1 MITQWYWTDI
11 PENFDFL
18 MKGLFITFKLSLIS
32 ISGSLILGMIFGIL
46 RYSMLFLISWLA
58 VGYIELVRSI
68 PLILFIV
75 FIHFGAIPY
84 LTGEPSSFFNSSCIA
99 LIIFTSAYVAEI
111 IRSGLNSI
119 EKGHIDAAKS
129 LGLNAFQR
137 LIYIILPMAVS
148 RMTPA
153 LVSQF
158 ISLIKDT
165 SLASTIGLIE
175 LTRSGEIIYER
186 TYHESEILIFIAFVY
201 FVICFGL
208 SKLSKIFET
217 KPYMFA
223 EKREPVGANQ

>member
-1 MITQWYWTDI
+1 MHWIDI
-11 PENFDFL
+11 PENFNFL
-18 MKGLFITFKLSLIS
+18 MQGLLVTLKLALIS
-32 ISGSLILGMIFGIL
+32 VSGSLILGIILGVL
-46 RYSMLFLISWLA
+46 RYSRIFLISWLA
-58 VGYIELVRSI
+58 VAYIESVRSI

-75 FIHFGAIPY
+75 FIHFGALPY
-84 LTGEPSSFFNSSCIA
+84 LTGAPSSFFDSSCIA
-99 LIIFTSAYVAEI
+99 FIIFTSAYIAEI
-111 IRSGLNSI
+111 IRSGLNSV

-129 LGLNAFQR
+129 LGLSRRQR
-137 LIYIILPMAVS
+137 LSYIILPLAVS

-186 TYHESEILIFIAFVY
+186 TFHEFEILIFIAFVY

-208 SKLSKIFET
+208 SKLSRLWEA
-217 KPYMFA
+217 KPYMFT
-223 EKREPVGANQ
+223 ETREPVGANQ